1 MRLEWDV
8 TGNTRWFYLKL
19 QQFDTALF
27 GSTTRYDI
35 SVAKDVTPP
44 QAPRNPRCEAV
55 DATTLNVQWQQSGE
69 RDVVRYI
76 VNWRREDYQQGG
88 APDVE
93 GRESTYTQLTGLTP
107 GKLYYMRIQAQD
119 FSGNL
124 SSESSQVFCIA
135 AAPEDSTN
143 PTITLEQ
150 PTMGTA
156 YTTSAPAVT
165 FSGIA
170 QDTGGSHLS
179 RVKVTNSS
187 NGVTG
192 WDYTLSGDSDAFHVA
207 DITLAEGISNNIQV
221 VVYDGAD
228 NTGVRNVIVTRTG
241 LSLGAVIIM
250 GGRNE
255 TLTICRVI
263 STT

>member
-1 MRLEWDV
+1 M
-8 TGNTRWFYLKL
+8 
-19 QQFDTALF
+19 
-27 GSTTRYDI
+27 
-35 SVAKDVTPP
+35 
-44 QAPRNPRCEAV
+44 
-55 DATTLNVQWQQSGE
+55 QWQQSGE

-170 QDTGGSHLS
+170 AGYGRQPPEPRQGHEQFE
-179 RVKVTNSS
+179 RRH
-187 NGVTG
+187 GV
-192 WDYTLSGDSDAFHVA
+192 
-207 DITLAEGISNNIQV
+207 
-221 VVYDGAD
+221 
-228 NTGVRNVIVTRTG
+228 G
-241 LSLGAVIIM
+241 LHPFRGLGCVPCRRHHA
-250 GGRNE
+250 GGRDE
-255 TLTICRVI
+255 QHPGRGL
-263 STT
+263 